1 MLSVN
6 EEYRSTAEELETSK
20 EELQSINEELQTVNT
35 ELKTKLESVTR
46 ARSDVQNLMAATDVG
61 ILFLDPPWI
70 IVDWKESG
78 IETVQPPAGSRG
90 AGNGRRLIED
100 ALPYQFGA
108 RTQFA
113 IELDGVRCTIAL
125 PISGPQTEETQD
137 GPSQPS

>member
-1 MLSVN
+1 LH
-6 EEYRSTAEELETSK
+6 ELTTNALK
-20 EELQSINEELQTVNT
+20 YGALGGKNGRLTVRWRVEDENG
-35 ELKTKLESVTR
+35 
-46 ARSDVQNLMAATDVG
+46 A
-61 ILFLDPPWI
+61 PWI

-78 IETVQPPAGSRG
+78 IETVQPTAGSRG

-108 RTQFA
+108 RTHFA